1 MSQASQILGLVALRF
16 RISNFETL
24 WTASSLCLSERSSQ
38 IVMNWLVLARSR
50 RLSVG
55 NLKRLIL
62 REISVDFLFAWFL
75 VKPSEIG
82 GMSDLG

>member
-1 MSQASQILGLVALRF
+1 
-16 RISNFETL
+16 
-24 WTASSLCLSERSSQ
+24 
-38 IVMNWLVLARSR
+38 MNWPVLARSG